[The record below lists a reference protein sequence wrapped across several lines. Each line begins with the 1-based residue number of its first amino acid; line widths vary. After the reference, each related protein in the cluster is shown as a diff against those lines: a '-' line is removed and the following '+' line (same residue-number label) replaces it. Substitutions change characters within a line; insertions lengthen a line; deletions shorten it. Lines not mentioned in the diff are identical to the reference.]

1 LAEIVVV
8 FSIYTYAFYLA
19 VIFSC
24 FDLLELFVFSCAVN
38 NIFSAAPSREMVR
51 AKFPFDATSDKQLS
65 MKVGDVITVL
75 EKSASGWYKGES
87 NGAVGLFPSNYT
99 EPL

>member
-1 LAEIVVV
+1 
-8 FSIYTYAFYLA
+8 
-19 VIFSC
+19 
-24 FDLLELFVFSCAVN
+24 
-38 NIFSAAPSREMVR
+38 MVR

-65 MKVGDVITVL
+65 LKVGDVLVVL

-99 EPL
+99 EPVAIAPSQDEIAKGKISAAEAKAAAEVNHSTF

>member
-1 LAEIVVV
+1 
-8 FSIYTYAFYLA
+8 
-19 VIFSC
+19 
-24 FDLLELFVFSCAVN
+24 
-38 NIFSAAPSREMVR
+38 MVR

-65 MKVGDVITVL
+65 LKVGDVLVVL

-87 NGAVGLFPSNYT
+87 KGAVGLFPSNYT

>member
-1 LAEIVVV
+1 M
-8 FSIYTYAFYLA
+8 
-19 VIFSC
+19 
-24 FDLLELFVFSCAVN
+24 N
-38 NIFSAAPSREMVR
+38 NKFLSAPSREKVR

-65 MKVGDVITVL
+65 LKVGDVIAVL
-75 EKSASGWYKGES
+75 EKSASGWYKGEC